1 MSDKLIDVAEYL
13 NHFDIIMLSETWLR
27 PNSLY
32 NLNMNDHLLHT
43 INRPSTN
50 KRAKRGSGGLIC
62 YYRKEIMDGIEFI
75 NGLEHTDRLWVK
87 LVKNFLVFQ
96 KIYMFVWFMLPLN
109 LQHVTHQETM
119 YGIFYK
125 LK

>member
-27 PNSLY
+27 PNSPY
-32 NLNMNDHLLHT
+32 NWNMNDYLLHS
-43 INRPSTN
+43 INRLSTN
-50 KRAKRGSGGLIC
+50 KNGQRGSGGLLC

-87 LVKNFLVFQ
+87 LEIF
-96 KIYMFVWFMLPLN
+96 MFVRFMLPPN
-109 LQHVTHQETM
+109 LQHIIHQETI
-119 YGIFYK
+119 YGAFYK
-125 LK
+125 MK

>member
-1 MSDKLIDVAEYL
+1 
-13 NHFDIIMLSETWLR
+13 
-27 PNSLY
+27 
-32 NLNMNDHLLHT
+32 
-43 INRPSTN
+43 
-50 KRAKRGSGGLIC
+50 
-62 YYRKEIMDGIEFI
+62 MDGIEFI